1 QGAPGTAEPDAGRIT
16 TDADGIIVIVDGT
29 AERLTGYAGS
39 KLAGRTVWDVLV
51 GDAREALTVEVLGEA
66 RSVECAQGAAIVRT
80 DGSQFPVHLLGDAIV
95 DAGGAVIGMVCTFW
109 KV

>member
-1 QGAPGTAEPDAGRIT
+1 
-16 TDADGIIVIVDGT
+16 
-29 AERLTGYAGS
+29 
-39 KLAGRTVWDVLV
+39 
-51 GDAREALTVEVLGEA
+51 
-66 RSVECAQGAAIVRT
+66 VRT